1 MKLQA
6 THPHYVTPRHSF
18 IPGRILRMLALLV
31 AIVSAVGVMAGESW
45 LLENT
50 PGTAVACEIGQ
61 ASDFTRAL
69 DSGIAAMAAVSG
81 VSNVSAQ

>member
-1 MKLQA
+1 MTAQA
-6 THPHYVTPRHSF
+6 TYPHYVTPRHSLL
-18 IPGRILRMLALLV
+18 PGRIFRMLALLV

-45 LLENT
+45 LLENA

-69 DSGIAAMAAVSG
+69 DSGIAAMAAVSD
-81 VSNVSAQ
+81 VRAR